1 MLSVSRETFQYYGG
15 MCLNLKNK
23 LKKIFITGLAII
35 IPVGLTLYILI
46 FLIDMM
52 DNLLKI
58 IPLRYQP
65 EVLLGFRI
73 PGLGVIVTII
83 LIFVCGLVAKS
94 YLGYRIVRSGESLVD
109 KIPFVRSIYQSIK
122 QVSDSMFTDRR
133 SGFKKVVLVEFPRKG
148 IYAVGFVTGKPGP
161 EIQSKVGQA
170 CISVFLPTT
179 PNPTSGYLVI
189 LPEDELIQVDISV
202 EEALTYIISVGIVT
216 TSERLKKRVAVLVEN
231 REMK

>member
-1 MLSVSRETFQYYGG
+1 V
-15 MCLNLKNK
+15 KNK

-35 IPVGLTLYILI
+35 IPIGLTLYILI

-52 DNLLKI
+52 DNLVKI
-58 IPLRYQP
+58 IPFRYQP
-65 EVLLGFRI
+65 ETLLGFRI
-73 PGLGVIVTII
+73 PGLGVIVTVV

-94 YLGYRIVRSGESLVD
+94 YLGYKIVSSGESLVD

-122 QVSDSMFTDRR
+122 QVSDSMFADRR

-148 IYAVGFVTGKPGP
+148 IYTVGFVTGKPGP
-161 EIQSKVGQA
+161 EIQSKVGQT

-189 LPEDELIQVDISV
+189 VPEDDLLQVDMTV

-216 TSERLKKRVAVLVEN
+216 ASDRMKRRETLLVEN
-231 REMK
+231 RDIK